1 MNRRKP
7 MEEKKY
13 TTDQKMISPSPT
25 QQAALALTVVLL
37 MLLTPGPV
45 IEAITAWLAMPVM
58 PPTES
63 EFPTDKVVHFA
74 MFAVC
79 AFLSFRAWAVRLGT
93 LVMLTALLI
102 FAALTES
109 LQMVIPGRSGD
120 LMDFLADATG
130 VLMAFWWYQHS
141 AGRLRTGSNE

>member
-1 MNRRKP
+1 
-7 MEEKKY
+7 
-13 TTDQKMISPSPT
+13 MISPSPSR
-25 QQAALALTVVLL
+25 QAVIALTLVLL
-37 MLLTPGPV
+37 MLVTPGPV

-79 AFLSFRAWAVRLGT
+79 AFLSFRAWAVRQGT
-93 LVMLTALLI
+93 LVMLAALLV

-120 LMDFLADATG
+120 LMDFMADATG
-130 VLMAFWWYQHS
+130 VLMGFWWYQHS
-141 AGRLRTGSNE
+141 AGKVQTDNKA

>member
-1 MNRRKP
+1 MSSRKP
-7 MEEKKY
+7 MEDKKY

-25 QQAALALTVVLL
+25 QQAALALILVFL
-37 MLLTPGPV
+37 MLVTPGPV
-45 IEAITAWLAMPVM
+45 IEAISAWLAMPMM

-79 AFLSFRAWAVRLGT
+79 AFLSFRAWNGRLGAAA
-93 LVMLTALLI
+93 MLAALLI

-130 VLMAFWWYQHS
+130 VLMGFWWYRRS
-141 AGRLRTGSNE
+141 TGSEWNNNKE